1 MQTMPDMYGYQPG
14 IGDIPPQSDL
24 AAMGYSGNP
33 SDMANDYAADNP
45 GETGFDSFSSSTGPA
60 NRPLGDI
67 GSGGLGAS
75 GFGSPGG
82 SGSGAGGA
90 SGLPGPLGSLFGG
103 GGGLGNI
110 GGTGGGLG
118 PGGFGLGGGS
128 DTGGG
133 FAPVG
138 TPDTA
143 GGSDS
148 SQGAAV
154 YLTDPKVVASEAG
167 VSVQKG
173 AEQLGGSIKGAG
185 EQVDTTLNTDTGQL
199 TDEATKV
206 ANLGAQVLQNPDTGL
221 LPRIGVG
228 LAAIVLIAMGLW
240 MLGKEHGAIA

>member
-1 MQTMPDMYGYQPG
+1 
-14 IGDIPPQSDL
+14 
-24 AAMGYSGNP
+24 
-33 SDMANDYAADNP
+33 
-45 GETGFDSFSSSTGPA
+45 
-60 NRPLGDI
+60 
-67 GSGGLGAS
+67 
-75 GFGSPGG
+75 
-82 SGSGAGGA
+82 
-90 SGLPGPLGSLFGG
+90 
-103 GGGLGNI
+103 
-110 GGTGGGLG
+110 
-118 PGGFGLGGGS
+118 
-128 DTGGG
+128 
-133 FAPVG
+133 VG

-154 YLTDPKVVASEAG
+154 YLTDPKVVASE
-167 VSVQKG
+167 
-173 AEQLGGSIKGAG
+173 GAG